1 MTRLEHLHTL
11 PEPIRTKAISNALRE
26 NRINAQREEADTLA
40 RSVDLLFTWGE
51 TPQGS
56 GYWEDVTAALDGTSP
71 FPEPTL

>member
-40 RSVDLLFTWGE
+40 RSVNLLFTWGE
-51 TPQGS
+51 TPQGRV
-56 GYWEDVTAALDGTSP
+56 YWEDVTAALDVVGP
-71 FPEPTL
+71 FPEPIL